1 MMTEKSQAIFKLIA
15 EGEEFELSAN
25 DSGTEYLLR
34 NKEDAST
41 AHLEGDDAEAFS
53 QEYNTIQTQFPGYNT
68 DQMLAQLWDQG
79 GYSWMAV
86 ADEDEA

>member
-1 MMTEKSQAIFKLIA
+1 MTENIQAFFKLIA
-15 EGEEFELSAN
+15 EGEQFELSSN

-34 NKEDAST
+34 NKEEAST

-53 QEYNTIQTQFPGYNT
+53 QEYSTIKTQFPDYSI

>member
-1 MMTEKSQAIFKLIA
+1 MTENIQALFKLVA
-15 EGEEFELSAN
+15 EGEEFKLSAN
-25 DSGTEYLLR
+25 DSNTEYLLR
-34 NKEDAST
+34 NKEETST

-53 QEYNTIQTQFPGYNT
+53 QEYNTIKTQFPDYSA

-79 GYSWMAV
+79 GYSWMAL

>member
-1 MMTEKSQAIFKLIA
+1 MTENSQAFFKLIA

-34 NKEDAST
+34 NKEETST
-41 AHLEGDDAEAFS
+41 AHLEGEDAEAFS
-53 QEYNTIQTQFPGYNT
+53 QEYNTIKAQFSDYSA

-79 GYSWMAV
+79 GYRWMAV

>member
-1 MMTEKSQAIFKLIA
+1 MTEEIQALFKLIA
-15 EGEEFELSAN
+15 EGAEFELSAN

-34 NKEDAST
+34 NKEDAKT

-53 QEYNTIQTQFPGYNT
+53 QEYSTIKTQFPDYSV

-86 ADEDEA
+86 GDDDEE

>member
-1 MMTEKSQAIFKLIA
+1 MTENSQALFKLIA

-25 DSGTEYLLR
+25 DSNTEYLLR
-34 NKEDAST
+34 NKEETST
-41 AHLEGDDAEAFS
+41 AHLEGGDAEAFS
-53 QEYNTIQTQFPGYNT
+53 QEYSTIKTQFPDYSA

>member
-1 MMTEKSQAIFKLIA
+1 MTENIQTHFKLLA
-15 EGEEFELSAN
+15 EGEEFALSAN
-25 DSGTEYLLR
+25 DSSTEYLLR

-53 QEYNTIQTQFPGYNT
+53 LEYTTIKTQFPHYSA

-86 ADEDEA
+86 GDEDEA